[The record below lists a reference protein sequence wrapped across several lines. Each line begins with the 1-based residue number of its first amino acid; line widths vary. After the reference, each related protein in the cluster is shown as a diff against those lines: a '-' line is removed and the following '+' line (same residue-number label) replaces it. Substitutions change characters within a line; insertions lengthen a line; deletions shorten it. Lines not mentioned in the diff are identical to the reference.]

1 MVQGREGGGLRRLGR
16 RRRSGGARWGGWSM
30 PEDVAQA
37 VVGLIDNEMIT
48 GELVIIDG
56 GRHVL
61 Y

>member
-1 MVQGREGGGLRRLGR
+1 
-16 RRRSGGARWGGWSM
+16 M

-37 VVGLIDNEMIT
+37 VVALIDNEMIT

>member
-1 MVQGREGGGLRRLGR
+1 VAEEVRRSPLGR
-16 RRRSGGARWGGWSM
+16 LVLPG
-30 PEDVAQA
+30 DVAQA
-37 VVGLIDNEMIT
+37 VVGLIENEMIT